1 MAHTNSDTIAH
12 ISNRGDVVQKSAN
25 PPYHNEITKDGI
37 TYSIDMVRL
46 KFKIKS
52 PKILERIMKTIQN
65 KHLYTL
71 DTPYDYDLI
80 ERYAMFKYRYN
91 FNIRMKN
98 GERFYV
104 AFCMNNKKENIC
116 EGVIEFNPNK
126 CFGQDVTLNF
136 YRLDKEIEP
145 MVNICTYHGDLLNF
159 FLINLISNNA
169 KRVELV
175 RFDLAIDI
183 PYAKRQVRLLK
194 DNRTYKMVAPSQD
207 TNTHTEYLGKHQ
219 NSGFVKVYNK
229 TIESNLDHDVT
240 RLEITS
246 EYGNNYDKFMAQF
259 PEVYVKGNGTLAP
272 YMELKNTDLVL
283 YELLTAND
291 NMEMYFKQLGRD
303 KQKKLKPYL
312 FGDQEDIRIT
322 VPKDVYLELMK
333 YIKEMS
339 GLKTIVP
346 IPT

>member
-1 MAHTNSDTIAH
+1 MAHTSNENIAH
-12 ISNRGDVVQKSAN
+12 ISNRGDVVQKTAN
-25 PPYHNEITKDGI
+25 PSYHKEIQKDGMI
-37 TYSIDMVRL
+37 YSVDMVRL

-52 PKILERIMKTIQN
+52 PQILERIMNTIQN
-65 KHLYTL
+65 KHLYTT
-71 DTPYDYDLI
+71 DTPYDYNYV
-80 ERYAMFKYRYN
+80 ERCALFKYRYN
-91 FNIRMKN
+91 FNIYMKN
-98 GERFYV
+98 GESFYV
-104 AFCMNNKKENIC
+104 AFCMNNKKENVC

-126 CFGQDVTLNF
+126 CFGQDVTL
-136 YRLDKEIEP
+136 YSYHLDEETGQ
-145 MVNICTYHGDLLNF
+145 NIQTSVYQGDLLNF
-159 FLINLISNNA
+159 FLVNLISNNA

-175 RFDLAIDI
+175 RFDLAVDV

-240 RLEITS
+240 RIEITS
-246 EYGNNYDKFMAQF
+246 EYGNNYEKFMSQF
-259 PEVYVKGNGTLAP
+259 PEAYIKGNGTLSP
-272 YMELKNTDLVL
+272 YIELKNTDLVL
-283 YELLTAND
+283 YELLTTSD

-333 YIKEMS
+333 YIKEIS

>member
-12 ISNRGDVVQKSAN
+12 ISNRGDVVRKSAT
-25 PPYHNEITKDGI
+25 PSYHKEIKKDGM

-52 PKILERIMKTIQN
+52 PKMLERIMNTIRD
-65 KHLYTL
+65 KHLYTI
-71 DTPYDYDLI
+71 DTPYDYNYV
-80 ERYAMFKYRYN
+80 ERFKLFNYRHN
-91 FNIRMKN
+91 FNIYMKN
-98 GERFYV
+98 GESFYV
-104 AFCMNNKKENIC
+104 AFCMNNKKENVC

-126 CFGQDVTLNF
+126 CFGQEVTLYNSH
-136 YRLDKEIEP
+136 LDETTGGYIQTS
-145 MVNICTYHGDLLNF
+145 VYQGDLLNY

-169 KRVELV
+169 KRVEVV
-175 RFDLAIDI
+175 RFDLAVDV
-183 PYAKRQVRLLK
+183 PYAKRQVRLIK

-219 NSGFVKVYNK
+219 HSGFVKVYNK

-240 RLEITS
+240 RIEITS
-246 EYGNNYDKFMAQF
+246 EYGNNYDKFIAQF
-259 PEVYVKGNGTLAP
+259 PEVYIKGNGTLSP

-283 YELLTAND
+283 YELLTASD

-322 VPKDVYLELMK
+322 VPKDVYSELMK
-333 YIKEMS
+333 YIKEIS